1 MLWPFIVIGAFW
13 LGYLQAHLWPSRKL
27 YVYLEEHTSSSG
39 SKKLKAKPEKPQ
51 FKLDV
56 KKKSVDT
63 NLTKDSNTVL
73 QYQKEY
79 CEHCKTYDGH
89 DMCVHYKNF
98 GAVVDKSVNNCI
110 VYRLF
115 KQKEK

>member
-27 YVYLEEHTSSSG
+27 YAYLEEHTGNSS
-39 SKKLKAKPEKPQ
+39 SKKLKAKPERLQ

-56 KKKSVDT
+56 KKKADIFP
-63 NLTKDSNTVL
+63 KDSNAVL

-79 CEHCKTYDGH
+79 CEQCKTYDGH

-115 KQKEK
+115 KQKENK